1 MADLS
6 PCVLCLQLVGG
17 RERRWHQ
24 HRAPVSAP
32 AQGAPGITCSFLV
45 PVHTPLPL
53 FLGPWGGGFVQH
65 VSTPPLLG
73 LVRKRRPEPTVGGL
87 RHGGEV
93 LVSKAGSGL
102 LEALIQ
108 APPPSRQ
115 PPHPAPKGC
124 TVCPGAGRM
133 ENAPPPRA
141 CHHACAWSAL
151 SLSSQD
157 VLPAGTRGTP
167 SRQGAAW
174 RRSQGQGT
182 SCHCRSAG

>member
-53 FLGPWGGGFVQH
+53 FLGPWGGGFRPTCLH
-65 VSTPPLLG
+65 STSPGSCQEKEARAHCGWPQAW
-73 LVRKRRPEPTVGGL
+73 RGGAGEQ
-87 RHGGEV
+87 GGEW
-93 LVSKAGSGL
+93 ASGGPDTS
-102 LEALIQ
+102 
-108 APPPSRQ
+108 PPPSRQ

>member
-1 MADLS
+1 MPPAR
-6 PCVLCLQLVGG
+6 G
-17 RERRWHQ
+17 REGEEV
-24 HRAPVSAP
+24 AS
-32 AQGAPGITCSFLV
+32 AQGPRLSTSSGSSWDYLQFPSPRAHPFTLISGAL
-45 PVHTPLPL
+45 
-53 FLGPWGGGFVQH
+53 GGGFRPTCLH
-65 VSTPPLLG
+65 STSPGSCQEKEARAHCGWPQAW
-73 LVRKRRPEPTVGGL
+73 RGGAGEQ
-87 RHGGEV
+87 GGEW
-93 LVSKAGSGL
+93 ASGGPDTS
-102 LEALIQ
+102 
-108 APPPSRQ
+108 PPPSRQ